1 MYEWLRSP
9 REEKGASHMK
19 GKEAGHRTEA
29 VWGELPRTGD
39 WLLASCPPKLCLGQE
54 APVSH

>member
-1 MYEWLRSP
+1 
-9 REEKGASHMK
+9 MK